1 MTNCFVTFLFICQI
15 YVSYEKPLNR
25 GPKGKHISGG
35 NILEPEVS
43 LEMRQDY
50 LQNKINT
57 LYLEPLLVDS
67 LIENQNSKRNAT
79 KKTIVQEV
87 GWASRRPPVTVN
99 KKTVQKTRQSRRSC
113 PISQGGL
120 SCAEMTNFCQERIC
134 NFLTTL

>member
-1 MTNCFVTFLFICQI
+1 MTNCFATFLFICQI

-57 LYLEPLLVDS
+57 LYLESLLVDS
-67 LIENQNSKRNAT
+67 LIENQNSNRNARGLNR
-79 KKTIVQEV
+79 KKKQL
-87 GWASRRPPVTVN
+87 R
-99 KKTVQKTRQSRRSC
+99 RQSSKRLDGRAEDHLSQLTRRQYRRRGNRGDLV
-113 PISQGGL
+113 PFPRVG
-120 SCAEMTNFCQERIC
+120 
-134 NFLTTL
+134 